1 MWYLDFLRRVHEVFE
16 PPTYLEIGVRHGD
29 SLALAQSA
37 AAGIDPAYELE
48 TELLDSTVLFRETS
62 DEYFDRDDPLEP
74 FGGRPASLAFIDG
87 MHLIEFALRD
97 FINVERCADWT
108 GVVVFDDIFPR
119 EVEEAARN
127 RRTRAWTGDVYK
139 IVEILGRHRPDLV
152 CLRVDTDPTGLL
164 LVLRLD
170 PQSSVLDDR
179 YDDIIRTSVAPDP
192 QRLSPGIMERS
203 GALDPEAVLA
213 ASFWSV
219 LRAARERGATKDDGE
234 RELRR
239 ALSRDFRRQVM
250 RRPLRRLLPTRA

>member
-1 MWYLDFLRRVHEVFE
+1 VWYLDFLRRVHEVLE

-48 TELLDSTVLFRETS
+48 TELPDSTALFRETS
-62 DEYFDRDDPLEP
+62 DDYFDRDDVLEP

-97 FINVERCADWT
+97 FINVERCSDWT

-119 EVEEAARN
+119 EIEEAARK
-127 RRTRAWTGDVYK
+127 RKTRMWTGDVYK

-152 CLRVDTDPTGLL
+152 CLRVDTEPTGLL

-170 PQSSVLDDR
+170 PQSSMLDDR
-179 YDDIIRTSVAPDP
+179 YDDIIRTVVAPDP
-192 QRLSPGIMERS
+192 QRLSPEVVERH
-203 GALDPEAVLA
+203 GALDPEAVLS

-219 LRAARERGATKDDGE
+219 LRAARARGATRDEGD

-239 ALSRDFRRQVM
+239 ALSRDFRQQVM
-250 RRPLRRLLPTRA
+250 WRPLRRLLPTRA